1 MMVCGFPIQAVSIVV
16 TNSLLDYGE
25 AMRIVENLGHLPLA
39 IDQAGAYLNRL
50 SKPLHAFLP
59 LFEANFKTVL
69 SKKPP
74 TAVWQYG
81 EKTVVTTWEI
91 SFEAIQAEDPQA
103 ASLLL
108 LCSFLNNEDI
118 DTDFLSRGASEVLMD
133 GELDNA
139 ALTTCHQLTASK
151 DHRLA
156 TILEPCFRFPLP
168 LKSSAATASP
178 STLSFIHG
186 PGRDSHWIRAGR

>member
-1 MMVCGFPIQAVSIVV
+1 
-16 TNSLLDYGE
+16 
-25 AMRIVENLGHLPLA
+25 VEKLGHLPLA

-59 LFEANFKTVL
+59 LFEANFKTAL

-91 SFEAIQAEDPQA
+91 SFEAIHAEDPQA
-103 ASLLL
+103 ARLLL
-108 LCSFLNNEDI
+108 ICSFLNTEDI
-118 DTDFLSRGASEVLMD
+118 DADFLFRGLSEELMD
-133 GELDNA
+133 GEHDFA
-139 ALTTCHQLTASK
+139 ALTTCHQLTNSK
-151 DHRLA
+151 DHILM

-168 LKSSAATASP
+168 LKSGTATASR
-178 STLSFIHG
+178 SILSFIHG
-186 PGRDSHWIRAGR
+186 PGRGSHRIRARR